1 MTLPLPLGGRRVVV
15 LGATGF
21 IGRWVAR
28 AMAQAGAQVWL
39 AARDRAAA
47 AGVAAD
53 YGIAG
58 TVAEVDVLRAGDL
71 QALMSDARPHLTC
84 NLAGYGVDRRET
96 DAQLATAINLDLVSR
111 LIEHVSAHVE
121 PSWPGLSLLHA
132 GSALEYG
139 VVGGHLEEDG
149 PTSATTVYGQTKLAA
164 TRVLEAAVVAGAVRA
179 ATARLFT
186 VYGPGEH
193 DGRLLPSIRLARTS
207 TAPIPMT
214 NGYQRRD
221 FTYVGDIAEGFV
233 RAATSPLPDWAT
245 VNLATGRLHSVREF
259 VALAE
264 SALGME
270 PGRFKFGALPTRSD
284 DMAHDDVAVVRA
296 RQWFGWV
303 PGTDVAT
310 GVRATD
316 AFLRS
321 LPGTSTP

>member
-1 MTLPLPLGGRRVVV
+1 
-15 LGATGF
+15 
-21 IGRWVAR
+21 
-28 AMAQAGAQVWL
+28 
-39 AARDRAAA
+39 
-47 AGVAAD
+47 
-53 YGIAG
+53 
-58 TVAEVDVLRAGDL
+58 
-71 QALMSDARPHLTC
+71 
-84 NLAGYGVDRRET
+84 
-96 DAQLATAINLDLVSR
+96 
-111 LIEHVSAHVE
+111 
-121 PSWPGLSLLHA
+121 
-132 GSALEYG
+132 
-139 VVGGHLEEDG
+139 
-149 PTSATTVYGQTKLAA
+149 
-164 TRVLEAAVVAGAVRA
+164 
-179 ATARLFT
+179 
-186 VYGPGEH
+186 
-193 DGRLLPSIRLARTS
+193 
-207 TAPIPMT
+207 MT